1 MSYMWFRLVL
11 GRQLINGQ
19 TFRHYRSVGPFRK
32 NKGGTKSGQKMVGIA
47 DEQSL
52 LFINNLSLIFHAA
65 PSARTSLPAACSV
78 AAIGPVPSSRDRFSP
93 SKECLEL
100 PNARHEPDLTNAL
113 GTPAAVSADFSE
125 SAVKFTATSESC
137 SPSEVHQEVPYTP
150 HEPSSVNAPSEVHQ
164 EVPCTPHEQSSV
176 NASQQALLERISD
189 LERAQKDAN
198 RKLQIAKR
206 RYLKCEAEKEQ
217 LQKKIKHLFNDDQM
231 SSMERLSSNSSR
243 WEADTLVKSLRLRL
257 ACGTRGYN
265 LLRDYGYPLPSE
277 RTLQRHIEH
286 AKFRPGILIFWNR

>member
-1 MSYMWFRLVL
+1 MASL
-11 GRQLINGQ
+11 
-19 TFRHYRSVGPFRK
+19 YREKKLR
-32 NKGGTKSGQKMVGIA
+32 A
-47 DEQSL
+47 DKKQ
-52 LFINNLSLIFHAA
+52 
-65 PSARTSLPAACSV
+65 RCV
-78 AAIGPVPSSRDRFSP
+78 R
-93 SKECLEL
+93 
-100 PNARHEPDLTNAL
+100 AL

-137 SPSEVHQEVPYTP
+137 SPSEVHQEVPYTPHEPSSVNAPSEVHQEVPYTP

-243 WEADTLVKSLRLRL
+243 
-257 ACGTRGYN
+257 
-265 LLRDYGYPLPSE
+265 
-277 RTLQRHIEH
+277 
-286 AKFRPGILIFWNR
+286 